1 MSTTTVSSHYRSAVA
16 RRTHRVRV
24 ALIAVLACALLG
36 SMLANIALGQ
46 YTLNVS
52 DVWREIFAGP
62 GAESL
67 TPGDPSNSVVWNIRL
82 PRLVLGL
89 LVGAALA
96 VSGTILQGLLGNPL
110 AEPGVIGVTS
120 GAGVG
125 AAAAIVFNL
134 TFIGTATVPLFAFI
148 AAVGTVILVYYLSR
162 VQGEVQVLSLILTGI
177 AVNAVA
183 GAAISFLVYL
193 APTTSREEIIFWQ
206 MGSLN
211 GAKWEHVATVAGPI
225 FLCIAASVLIAG
237 WLDVIALGERA
248 ARHAGIRIKF
258 LRPLVIGL
266 STALCAAAVSF
277 AGIIGFVGLIVPHI
291 LRQAL
296 GPSNRWLV
304 PLSALGGAI
313 LVSVADLV
321 TRILIA
327 YSELPIGIFT
337 ALVGG
342 PTFFILLRR
351 NLRRGG
357 H

>member
-1 MSTTTVSSHYRSAVA
+1 MSSLTMSPSHDSAAA
-16 RRTHRVRV
+16 RRTWRVRV
-24 ALIAVLACALLG
+24 TVIAVLVLTLAG
-36 SMLANIALGQ
+36 SMFANIALGQ
-46 YTLNVS
+46 YALNVS
-52 DVWREIFAGP
+52 DVWREIMAGP
-62 GAESL
+62 GAEPA
-67 TPGDPSNSVVWNIRL
+67 TRGDAANSVVWNIRL
-82 PRLVLGL
+82 PRLTLGL

-125 AAAAIVFNL
+125 AATAIVFNI
-134 TFIGTATVPLFAFI
+134 TFLGTATVPLFAFI
-148 AAVGTVILVYYLSR
+148 AAIATAAIVYHLSR
-162 VQGEVQVLSLILTGI
+162 VQGEVRVLSLILTGI

-183 GAAISFLVYL
+183 GAAISFFVYL

-211 GAKWEHVATVAGPI
+211 GAKWEQVATVAAPI
-225 FLCIAASVLIAG
+225 LLCIAASVAIAS

-248 ARHAGIRIKF
+248 ARYAGIRIAL

-291 LRQAL
+291 LRQVL
-296 GPSNRWLV
+296 GPSNKWLV

-313 LVSVADLV
+313 LVTVADLV
-321 TRILIA
+321 ARVLIA